1 MSWSNRDE
9 DWKNAKLLFKRRGPF
24 LLLSPASD
32 LKAPNIGEDD
42 VVSFFIFLSS
52 RTKNGPQ
59 WLSVE
64 NSGGYKKGMFISIFL
79 SWTLVSVV

>member
-1 MSWSNRDE
+1 MKIERTQNYFVRDVF
-9 DWKNAKLLFKRRGPF
+9 ATLAGLG
-24 LLLSPASD
+24 S
-32 LKAPNIGEDD
+32 KAPNIGEDD

-64 NSGGYKKGMFISIFL
+64 NSGGYKKGMFISMFL
-79 SWTLVSVV
+79 PWTLVSAV

>member
-1 MSWSNRDE
+1 MKIERTQNYFVRDVF
-9 DWKNAKLLFKRRGPF
+9 AAFAGLG
-24 LLLSPASD
+24 S
-32 LKAPNIGEDD
+32 KAPNIGEDN

-64 NSGGYKKGMFISIFL
+64 NSGGYKKGMFISMFL
-79 SWTLVSVV
+79 PWTLVSAV

>member
-1 MSWSNRDE
+1 MKIERTQITFQE
-9 DWKNAKLLFKRRGPF
+9 TF

-64 NSGGYKKGMFISIFL
+64 NSGGY
-79 SWTLVSVV
+79 

>member
-1 MSWSNRDE
+1 MKIERTQNYFVRDVF
-9 DWKNAKLLFKRRGPF
+9 AALAGLG
-24 LLLSPASD
+24 S
-32 LKAPNIGEDD
+32 KAPNIGEDD

-64 NSGGYKKGMFISIFL
+64 NSGGYKKGMFISMFL
-79 SWTLVSVV
+79 PWTLVSAV

>member
-1 MSWSNRDE
+1 MKIERTQSYFVRDVFAAL
-9 DWKNAKLLFKRRGPF
+9 D
-24 LLLSPASD
+24 SPASD
-32 LKAPNIGEDD
+32 LKAPNTGEDD

-64 NSGGYKKGMFISIFL
+64 NSGGYKKGMFISMFL
-79 SWTLVSVV
+79 PWTLVSAV